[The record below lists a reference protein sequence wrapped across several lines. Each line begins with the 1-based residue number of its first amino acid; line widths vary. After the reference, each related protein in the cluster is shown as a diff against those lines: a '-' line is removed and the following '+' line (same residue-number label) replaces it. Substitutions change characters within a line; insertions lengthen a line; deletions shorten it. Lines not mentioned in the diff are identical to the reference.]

1 MAGQGDTDAATVVPA
16 RGDRRGLLADA
27 RLLVAAAWQL
37 SPRRLSGQMVLLFFS
52 GLIGGVS
59 LLLLIPIVNS
69 VADGAT
75 GWQLPLLGDV
85 DLSGVPLGVLLAA
98 FVALTAVQAIITRAS
113 AINSVSM
120 QQVLV
125 DRLRQQAFE
134 AILAA
139 RWTFVLQRRRSDV
152 IEVVTSGASRSGAAF
167 SQLMHLAV
175 TAVLAVATAVVA
187 LLVSPGVAAV
197 AIAGVL
203 VLGVALSSAIRPA
216 HRLGR
221 AFGERSRHLQSV
233 MLNSMDSL
241 RLVRAHNASA
251 TWANQ
256 LSEAFRGTREV
267 QIANVRR
274 SATVSAFSAVGL
286 ALAAS
291 LLVLLAVW
299 AQVPPAAV
307 VVMLVLVARLAR
319 QVQQLTTI
327 AAQLANLLPAVSD
340 LTDLTA
346 QARGE
351 AEQPA
356 AVVTSRAAL
365 PDRGTPPNRA
375 APPVGVGT
383 GHGPPA
389 EPLMSFRNVSFSY
402 PDSNNG
408 VRRVTFDVVR
418 GDITVLTGPSGAGKS
433 TVADLALGL
442 LLPAEGE
449 VVVAGEPLVPADLS
463 WWRDQVAYV
472 PQETVLVPGTLRE
485 NLVWSARRA
494 GGDPPTD
501 SDCWHA
507 LGQAAAGFARD
518 LPDGLDTLL
527 GDRGV
532 RLSGGERQ
540 RIAIARALLRD
551 PQLLVLDE
559 ATSALDDA
567 SEAAVLQVL
576 SSLVPAVSLLVI
588 AHRRT
593 TVDFADHVIRL
604 VEGRVEVAAPG

>member
-1 MAGQGDTDAATVVPA
+1 V
-16 RGDRRGLLADA
+16 RRGLLADA
-27 RLLVAAAWQL
+27 RLLVGAAWEL
-37 SPRRLSGQMVLLFFS
+37 SPKRLTGQVILLLLG

-69 VADGAT
+69 VADTAT

-85 DLSGVPLGVLLAA
+85 DLGGIPLGWLLAA
-98 FVALTAVQAIITRAS
+98 FVALTAIQALITRAS
-113 AINSVSM
+113 AVNSVSM

-125 DRLRQQAFE
+125 DRLRQQAFD

-152 IEVVTSGASRSGAAF
+152 IEVVTSGAARSGAAF
-167 SQLMHLAV
+167 SQLMQLSV

-187 LLVSPGVAAV
+187 LLVSPAVAAV
-197 AIAGVL
+197 AIVGVL
-203 VLGVALSSAIRPA
+203 VLGLALSSAIGPA
-216 HRLGR
+216 HKLGR

-251 TWANQ
+251 TWARQ
-256 LSEAFRGTREV
+256 LSEAFQGTREV

-299 AQVPPAAV
+299 AQVPPASV
-307 VVMLVLVARLAR
+307 VVILVLVARLAR
-319 QVQQLTTI
+319 QVQQSASIGAT
-327 AAQLANLLPAVSD
+327 LANLLPAVGD

-346 QARGE
+346 QARLE
-351 AEQPA
+351 VEQPA
-356 AVVTSRAAL
+356 GAA
-365 PDRGTPPNRA
+365 TNRA
-375 APPVGVGT
+375 TLSDARFADGGDPPGVR
-383 GHGPPA
+383 A
-389 EPLMSFRNVSFSY
+389 RASSEALMSFRNVSFTY
-402 PDSNNG
+402 PSSDTG
-408 VRRVTFDVVR
+408 VHGVTFDVVR

-433 TVADLALGL
+433 TLADLALGL
-442 LLPAEGE
+442 LLPSEGQ
-449 VVVAGEPLVPADLS
+449 VIVAGEPLIPADLS
-463 WWRDQVAYV
+463 WWRDHVAYV

-485 NLVWSARRA
+485 NLVWSARVG
-494 GGDPPTD
+494 GGDPPDDTA
-501 SDCWHA
+501 CWRA
-507 LGQAAAGFARD
+507 LEQAAAGFARG
-518 LPDGLDTLL
+518 LPDGLDTML

-540 RIAIARALLRD
+540 RIAIARALLRN
-551 PQLLVLDE
+551 PELLVLDE

-576 SSLVPAVSLLVI
+576 SSLVPAVTLLVV

-593 TVDFADHVIRL
+593 TVDFADHVVRL
-604 VEGRVEVAAPG
+604 VAGRVEVAASG